1 MQKEQ
6 FLKTYSIGVV
16 TGRDAWVYNFNK
28 NALTQNLTQMMEYY
42 NGQVFQWERR
52 SNRDISVNDFIDT
65 DDTKIKWTR
74 SLKSKLKTGT
84 MAEFSA
90 ENVRTSLYRP
100 FTKSHFYFHRM
111 MNECVYVFP
120 SIFPIPDTES
130 ENRVIC
136 VSGSG
141 SKKPFHALVSSM
153 IPSIDLLEKTQCFPF
168 YTYDE
173 DGTNRQENITD
184 WALAEFRTHYNGDDT
199 IIQVGHLPLYLRTLA
214 SSRLP

>member
-1 MQKEQ
+1 MGNKALKKGEQ
-6 FLKTYSIGVV
+6 DAERAVFKTYSIGVV

-90 ENVRTSLYRP
+90 ENVRTSLYRAIYEIT
-100 FTKSHFYFHRM
+100 F
-111 MNECVYVFP
+111 
-120 SIFPIPDTES
+120 
-130 ENRVIC
+130 
-136 VSGSG
+136 
-141 SKKPFHALVSSM
+141 
-153 IPSIDLLEKTQCFPF
+153 LL
-168 YTYDE
+168 
-173 DGTNRQENITD
+173 
-184 WALAEFRTHYNGDDT
+184 
-199 IIQVGHLPLYLRTLA
+199 
-214 SSRLP
+214 S